1 MKTNIFEGRFIRI
14 NKNILL
20 VQFTIILASL
30 FSLSTKVTAQEL
42 TQTIRG
48 TVSDAASQSPI
59 PGATVVLVGSN
70 PLKGVSADLDGN
82 FRLTDVPVGR
92 PVIQISMMGYQPVKL
107 SNLVLTSTKELI
119 LNINL
124 ESSAIQGKEVEI
136 VAKID
141 KDKPLNELAGVSA
154 RTFSVDEAQR
164 YAGSFGD
171 PARLATSFAGV
182 VAGNDQRNDIVVRGN
197 TPLGVLWRLEGID
210 IPSPSHYSGAGTSG
224 GAVSILNTN
233 VLANSDFLSGA
244 YAAEYGNATSAAFDV
259 KMRKGNNEK
268 HEFTGQIGFNGF
280 EIGAEGPLSKNKKS
294 SYLINYRYSTL
305 DAFNAV
311 GIEFVKGGVPKYQ
324 DVSMKLHFQHKNG
337 YTSLFGIA
345 GTSDIHFESEKDSLV
360 WVKDPAKRQDLKN
373 GSDMA
378 VVGLTHVHFLNTK
391 TSLRT
396 TLAATGNR
404 FRTNI
409 DSISPSYAMLDNFRS
424 KMVESKITGTTVLN
438 SRLNSKTT
446 LRSGVIVSH
455 LMYNSDVNRYSAAL
469 NARQQLIDFNGDG
482 DLIQGY
488 AQWHYKAGERW
499 TLDAGLHAL
508 HYYVNN
514 KSSLEPRASV
524 SFQATGNQRF
534 SLGYGNHSR
543 VLPIT
548 IYLRET
554 QLADGSMIQTNKNLD
569 LLRSNHFVAG
579 YDWLIRE
586 HLRLKAEVYYQQQY
600 NVGVQDGKLNSL
612 SVLNYGAN
620 FGDVIGPDSLTA
632 KGKGFN
638 KGVELTLEK
647 FFHKNYYF
655 LMTAS
660 LYDSKYKGSD
670 GIERNTA
677 FNNKYAFNLL
687 AGKEIPVGKTKQN
700 VLVFSFRQV
709 VTGGMWMTP
718 IDLAASQQMGF
729 EIRNEEKAFS
739 EQLPG
744 YFRTDIRIGFRRNK
758 KKITEE
764 YGLDFQNLTNH
775 KNLFSRSYNSSSKK
789 IENNYQVGLFPMMMY
804 RITF

>member
-82 FRLTDVPVGR
+82 FRLIDVPVGR

-268 HEFTGQIGFNGF
+268 HE
-280 EIGAEGPLSKNKKS
+280 
-294 SYLINYRYSTL
+294 
-305 DAFNAV
+305 
-311 GIEFVKGGVPKYQ
+311 
-324 DVSMKLHFQHKNG
+324 
-337 YTSLFGIA
+337 
-345 GTSDIHFESEKDSLV
+345 
-360 WVKDPAKRQDLKN
+360 
-373 GSDMA
+373 
-378 VVGLTHVHFLNTK
+378 
-391 TSLRT
+391 
-396 TLAATGNR
+396 
-404 FRTNI
+404 
-409 DSISPSYAMLDNFRS
+409 
-424 KMVESKITGTTVLN
+424 
-438 SRLNSKTT
+438 
-446 LRSGVIVSH
+446 
-455 LMYNSDVNRYSAAL
+455 
-469 NARQQLIDFNGDG
+469 
-482 DLIQGY
+482 
-488 AQWHYKAGERW
+488 
-499 TLDAGLHAL
+499 
-508 HYYVNN
+508 
-514 KSSLEPRASV
+514 
-524 SFQATGNQRF
+524 
-534 SLGYGNHSR
+534 
-543 VLPIT
+543 
-548 IYLRET
+548 
-554 QLADGSMIQTNKNLD
+554 
-569 LLRSNHFVAG
+569 
-579 YDWLIRE
+579 
-586 HLRLKAEVYYQQQY
+586 
-600 NVGVQDGKLNSL
+600 
-612 SVLNYGAN
+612 
-620 FGDVIGPDSLTA
+620 
-632 KGKGFN
+632 
-638 KGVELTLEK
+638 
-647 FFHKNYYF
+647 
-655 LMTAS
+655 
-660 LYDSKYKGSD
+660 
-670 GIERNTA
+670 
-677 FNNKYAFNLL
+677 
-687 AGKEIPVGKTKQN
+687 
-700 VLVFSFRQV
+700 
-709 VTGGMWMTP
+709 
-718 IDLAASQQMGF
+718 
-729 EIRNEEKAFS
+729 
-739 EQLPG
+739 
-744 YFRTDIRIGFRRNK
+744 
-758 KKITEE
+758 
-764 YGLDFQNLTNH
+764 
-775 KNLFSRSYNSSSKK
+775 
-789 IENNYQVGLFPMMMY
+789 
-804 RITF
+804 